1 MDLICDHKCLVYGSS
16 DSSAERYR
24 LSTPSI
30 RAKSLLLFSF
40 FHHPSDAAV
49 SRVRDLI
56 KSGETTVPDLSQSE
70 AVVVDDDEEFGPEA
84 SGKKVVKNSTVSPS
98 SATLVKVPP
107 RVSPPL
113 DTESIM
119 GAEICQYTSVANN
132 PVTTWTTIDG
142 VFYIFAWR
150 SPAVEVS
157 LRFHSPRS
165 IGILY
170 KWNIPA
176 ESLDLVSK
184 CMKHQDNR
192 YAAAYLQPYLTEILI
207 TPPRD
212 VITRDKLVSPKDAAF
227 LMIKIRFSP
236 VESRY

>member
-1 MDLICDHKCLVYGSS
+1 
-16 DSSAERYR
+16 
-24 LSTPSI
+24 
-30 RAKSLLLFSF
+30 
-40 FHHPSDAAV
+40 
-49 SRVRDLI
+49 
-56 KSGETTVPDLSQSE
+56 
-70 AVVVDDDEEFGPEA
+70 
-84 SGKKVVKNSTVSPS
+84 KNSTVSPS
-98 SATLVKVPP
+98 SATLVKAPP
-107 RVSPPL
+107 R
-113 DTESIM
+113 
-119 GAEICQYTSVANN
+119 YTSVANN

-157 LRFHSPRS
+157 LRFHSLRS

-192 YAAAYLQPYLTEILI
+192 YAAAYLQPYLTEVLI

-212 VITRDKLVSPKDAAF
+212 VITRDKLVSPKDTAF
-227 LMIKIRFSP
+227 LMIKIRFSLSG
-236 VESRY
+236 ESRY

>member
-1 MDLICDHKCLVYGSS
+1 M
-16 DSSAERYR
+16 
-24 LSTPSI
+24 
-30 RAKSLLLFSF
+30 
-40 FHHPSDAAV
+40 
-49 SRVRDLI
+49 
-56 KSGETTVPDLSQSE
+56 
-70 AVVVDDDEEFGPEA
+70 
-84 SGKKVVKNSTVSPS
+84 
-98 SATLVKVPP
+98 
-107 RVSPPL
+107 
-113 DTESIM
+113 
-119 GAEICQYTSVANN
+119 ANN

-192 YAAAYLQPYLTEILI
+192 YAAAYLQPYLTEVLI
-207 TPPRD
+207 TPLRD

-227 LMIKIRFSP
+227 LMIKIRFSLSG
-236 VESRY
+236 ESRY